1 MALNSKQSE
10 TAKRRRQIPIG
21 FQLWA
26 VRGEFSRN
34 VPGTIRKLG
43 ELGYKGVEFWG
54 YAGTPMVFKN
64 YEASDLRELLDENGL
79 KCCGMHVELA
89 ALADD
94 NLERTI
100 ENNHVLGNKYVTVA
114 AAKENMADKKAI
126 AKLGSLLN
134 NAAKLCRPHKVV
146 VGYHAHS
153 FDFDKIN
160 GRFAWEHL
168 FEQAEP
174 EVNMQMDVGNCLSGK
189 GDPLAMLKKFP
200 GRTQTIHLKEHKNH
214 TFDSDLYR
222 EVFEICETDSIT
234 QWYIVE
240 MGGMLGNGFRIPK
253 TALAELRRL
262 GK

>member
-1 MALNSKQSE
+1 MTPDSKK
-10 TAKRRRQIPIG
+10 TDVVKRRRKIPIG

-43 ELGYKGVEFWG
+43 ELDYKGVEFWG

-64 YEASDLRELLDENGL
+64 YTASDLRGLLDENQL

-114 AAKENMADKKAI
+114 AAKENMADTKTI
-126 AKLGSLLN
+126 AKLASLLN
-134 NAAKLCRPHKVV
+134 KAAKLCRPHKVV
-146 VGYHAHS
+146 VGYHAHP
-153 FDFDKIN
+153 FDFEKVN

-168 FEQAEP
+168 FERAEP
-174 EVNMQMDVGNCLSGK
+174 EVNMQMDVGNCLAGK
-189 GDPLAMLKKFP
+189 GDPIAMLKKFP
-200 GRTQTIHLKEHKNH
+200 GRTQTIHLKEHKKH
-214 TFDSDLYR
+214 TFESTLYE
-222 EVFEICETDSIT
+222 EVFRMCETNSTT

-240 MGGMLGNGFRIPK
+240 MGGVLGNGFKIPK
-253 TALAELRRL
+253 AALGRLRKL

>member
-1 MALNSKQSE
+1 M
-10 TAKRRRQIPIG
+10 
-21 FQLWA
+21 
-26 VRGEFSRN
+26 
-34 VPGTIRKLG
+34 
-43 ELGYKGVEFWG
+43 
-54 YAGTPMVFKN
+54 
-64 YEASDLRELLDENGL
+64 
-79 KCCGMHVELA
+79 
-89 ALADD
+89 
-94 NLERTI
+94 
-100 ENNHVLGNKYVTVA
+100 
-114 AAKENMADKKAI
+114 
-126 AKLGSLLN
+126 
-134 NAAKLCRPHKVV
+134 V